1 MPRLGPIKRAQL
13 IRYLRELG
21 FQGPE
26 RGGKP
31 QIMRRGP
38 VTLLL
43 PNPHCRD
50 IGVGLLARIL
60 REEGISKDDWEP
72 L

>member
-26 RGGKP
+26 RGGKH
-31 QIMRRGP
+31 QIMRLGP

-43 PNPHCRD
+43 PNPHRHD
-50 IGVGLLARIL
+50 IGVGLLTRIL
-60 REEGISKDDWEP
+60 REAGIGRDEWEA